1 MKKVLKEVKQASL
14 VSLDE
19 KIKSGWKNRL
29 KNINSKP
36 SSKNL
41 SNDYDVNNVASNTA
55 EGIVAFPIGY

>member
-1 MKKVLKEVKQASL
+1 MKKDLKESKQASS

-19 KIKSGWKNRL
+19 KIKCGWKNRL

-41 SNDYDVNNVASNTA
+41 SNDYDVNSVASNTA

>member
-1 MKKVLKEVKQASL
+1 MKKDLEELKQIPP
-14 VSLDE
+14 VSLDK
-19 KIKSGWKNRL
+19 KIKSGWENRL

-41 SNDYDVNNVASNTA
+41 SNDYDVNSVASNTA

>member
-1 MKKVLKEVKQASL
+1 MKKDLNKPKQVSP

-19 KIKSGWKNRL
+19 KIKSGWKNRV
-29 KNINSKP
+29 KNIGSKP

-41 SNDYDVNNVASNTA
+41 SNACDVNSVASNTA

>member
-41 SNDYDVNNVASNTA
+41 SNDCDVNSVASNTA

>member
-1 MKKVLKEVKQASL
+1 MKKDLKESKQASS

-41 SNDYDVNNVASNTA
+41 SNDYDVNSVASNTA
-55 EGIVAFPIGY
+55 EGLATDSK

>member
-1 MKKVLKEVKQASL
+1 MKKEQEKLKQIPQIKKNK
-14 VSLDE
+14 
-19 KIKSGWKNRL
+19 KIKSGWENRL

-41 SNDYDVNNVASNTA
+41 SSSCVANNTVSSSE

>member
-1 MKKVLKEVKQASL
+1 MKKDLKESKQASS

-41 SNDYDVNNVASNTA
+41 SNDYDVNSVASNTA
-55 EGIVAFPIGY
+55 EEIVAFPIGY

>member
-1 MKKVLKEVKQASL
+1 MKKVLKEAKQASL

-41 SNDYDVNNVASNTA
+41 SNDYDVNSVASNTA

>member
-41 SNDYDVNNVASNTA
+41 SNDYDVNSVASNTA